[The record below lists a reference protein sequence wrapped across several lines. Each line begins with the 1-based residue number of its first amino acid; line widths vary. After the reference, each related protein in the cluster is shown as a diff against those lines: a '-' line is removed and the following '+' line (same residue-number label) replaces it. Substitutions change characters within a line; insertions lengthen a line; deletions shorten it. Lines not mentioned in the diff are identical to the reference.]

1 LRRLSL
7 RIALPV
13 VAGLLFVTL
22 CFVANRQSGIIEL
35 PGWGA
40 SSKDALASG
49 TEPVDIGT
57 PADVLLLAINLPA
70 LIALLPLLPLTYWIE
85 SEFVLRGAWC
95 LAAVGQWFLI
105 GRYFD
110 VRRGLLPAGQPTL
123 PLWLKKALFNITMVA
138 GALALGAGV
147 YSVAAGH
154 TSIWGI
160 GMAAS
165 LAFWGITLLVFA
177 LRWRASSAWASDNF
191 NFIRLS

>member
-1 LRRLSL
+1 MFRSQSAERHHRTGRLGSVFQ
-7 RIALPV
+7 R
-13 VAGLLFVTL
+13 
-22 CFVANRQSGIIEL
+22 
-35 PGWGA
+35 
-40 SSKDALASG
+40 ALASG

-70 LIALLPLLPLTYWIE
+70 LIALLPLMPLTYWIE

-95 LAAVGQWFLI
+95 LATVGQWFLI

-110 VRRGLLPAGQPTL
+110 IRRGLLPAGQPTL
-123 PLWLKKALFNITMVA
+123 PLRLKKVLFNITMVT
-138 GALALGAGV
+138 GALALGAGL

-165 LAFWGITLLVFA
+165 LVFWGFTLLVFA
-177 LRWRASSAWASDNF
+177 LRWRASSAWARDHSNF
-191 NFIRLS
+191 LRLS